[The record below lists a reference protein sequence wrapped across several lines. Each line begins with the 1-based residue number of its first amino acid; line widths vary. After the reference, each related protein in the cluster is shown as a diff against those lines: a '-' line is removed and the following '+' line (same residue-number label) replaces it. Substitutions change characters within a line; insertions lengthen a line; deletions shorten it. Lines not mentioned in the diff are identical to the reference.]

1 MTDTAL
7 PENPATDDVLDDGWD
22 YERIEFAGDNLAVRV
37 PTPQALTAFQL
48 ATSKFM
54 DPDTRNNAVGLFIKR
69 HLGPQSHWH
78 VIARMMDGDDPD
90 YTQATIGELMTE
102 IVALI
107 PSDAVAQAG
116 EPDEPAAEGA
126 KKKKA

>member
-7 PENPATDDVLDDGWD
+7 PETPDTDDVLDDGWA
-22 YERIEFAGDNLAVRV
+22 YERIEFAGDDLAVRV

-54 DPDTRNNAVGLFIKR
+54 DNDTRNNAVGLFIKR

-78 VIARMMDGDDPD
+78 VIARMMDGDDTSYD
-90 YTQATIGELMTE
+90 ATTIGQLMTA

-107 PSDAVAQAG
+107 PADAI
-116 EPDEPAAEGA
+116 PAADDEEPTDSAA
-126 KKKKA
+126 KKEKA